1 MVSTPSAPDPKETAQ
16 AQAGMNRDTALT
28 QAMLN
33 MTNQVTP
40 YGNLTYSQ
48 TGTSK
53 FQDSNG
59 KWVETPTYTATQTLS
74 PEQQAILKETNA
86 ASLNLGQLANQQS
99 AAIKDQ
105 LAKPFEFNNQDAAD
119 WSYDLASSRI
129 LPQQQK
135 NQQQLESQLISSG
148 IRRGT
153 AAWDSEMSRLTNA
166 NTDQLNQLALTGRQ
180 QAYQEALTNYNNPLN
195 SISALMGGSQ
205 IQNPN
210 FVNTPQSQVGG
221 VDYTGLVN
229 SNYQSQVASSNAA
242 MGGLFG
248 LAAAPFGMFSFK
260 SDRRLKKDIIQ
271 IGEKKG
277 LPFYGFRYIWQDEI
291 TPLSYGFMSD
301 DVREKYPAYVTVDTD
316 GYDLVD
322 YSLMM
327 EAA

>member
-1 MVSTPSAPDPKETAQ
+1 MVSAPKAPDPEKTAS

-28 QAMLN
+28 QAMLA

-48 TGTSK
+48 TGTSRFK
-53 FQDSNG
+53 DSKGN
-59 KWVETPTYTATQTLS
+59 WVETPTYTATQTLS

-99 AAIKDQ
+99 AAIKNQ
-105 LAKPFEFNNQDAAD
+105 LSKPFEFNNQDAAD

-129 LPQQQK
+129 IPQQQK

-153 AAWDSEMSRLTNA
+153 AAWDSEMQRLTNA

-210 FVNTPQSQVGG
+210 FVNTPAPNVGG

-229 SNYQSQVASSNAA
+229 NKYQADVQRSNAMA
-242 MGGLFG
+242 GGLFG
-248 LAAAPFGMFSFK
+248 LAAAPFSMFKF
-260 SDRRLKKDIIQ
+260 SDRRLKKDIIPM
-271 IGEKKG
+271 GERKG
-277 LPFYGFRYIWQDEI
+277 LPWYGFRYVWEDQIS
-291 TPLSYGFMSD
+291 PLSYGFMSD
-301 DVREKYPAYVTVDTD
+301 EVRAKYPDRVKTD
-316 GYDLVD
+316 ESGYEMVD
-322 YSLMM
+322 YSLL

>member
-1 MVSTPSAPDPKETAQ
+1 MVSTPKAPDPKETAN

-86 ASLNLGQLANQQS
+86 ASLNLASTANQQS
-99 AAIKDQ
+99 KAIGEQ
-105 LAKPFEFNNQDAAD
+105 LSKPFQFNNQDAAD

-129 LPQQQK
+129 LPQQQQ
-135 NQQQLESQLISSG
+135 NQKALESQLVASG
-148 IRRGT
+148 IRRGM

-166 NTDQLNQLALTGRQ
+166 NTDQLNQLALNGRS

-195 SISALMGGSQ
+195 AVSALMGGSQ

-210 FVNTPQSQVGG
+210 FVNTPQTQVGG

-248 LAAAPFGMFSFK
+248 LAAAPFSMFKF
-260 SDRRLKKDIIQ
+260 SDRRLKKDIVR
-271 IGEKKG
+271 IGEKLG
-277 LPFYGFRYIWQDEI
+277 LPWYGFRYIWEDNI
-291 TPLSYGFMSD
+291 SPLSYGFMAD
-301 DVREKYPAYVTVDTD
+301 EVKAKFPDFVKREGD
-316 GYDLVD
+316 YDMVD
-322 YSLMM
+322 YSVL